1 MINNGREIHH
11 IISLLHIIVIIT
23 TLIDYMEK
31 NSEKSPR
38 VKDILEL
45 LGKGIL
51 LSSLFLFP
59 GAGLGIK
66 AIYDFYEKT
75 NKNKELREWKKFN
88 LPRLRYILK
97 RLHRQKIIQITQEN
111 EYTIVKLTEK
121 GNLRIL
127 KYKLEEMTIQRTN
140 KWDGRWRMVLYD
152 IKKFKRRE
160 QEAIRRILNQLEFLQ
175 LQKSVYLTPYQC
187 EKEITFL
194 REYFGVSTEVLYVI
208 VQKIE
213 NEEVY
218 RSYFGI

>member
-1 MINNGREIHH
+1 MNQKEK
-11 IISLLHIIVIIT
+11 IS
-23 TLIDYMEK
+23 
-31 NSEKSPR
+31 PG

-59 GAGLGIK
+59 GASLGIG
-66 AIYDFYEKT
+66 AIYDIYDEARRK
-75 NKNKELREWKKFN
+75 KEFREWDKFN
-88 LPRLRYILK
+88 LPRLKFILK
-97 RLHRQKIIQITQEN
+97 RLHRQKIIQIAQEN
-111 EYTIVKLTEK
+111 NYSIVKLTEK

-127 KYKLEEMTIQRTN
+127 KYKLEEMTIQKTQ

-160 QEAIRRILNQLEFLQ
+160 QEAIRRILNRLKFLQ

-187 EKEITFL
+187 EKEIIFL
-194 REYFGVSTEVLYVI
+194 REYFGVGTEVLYVI

-213 NEEVY
+213 NEKVY